1 MLAGHVPSE
10 QQTLERHYYLEI
22 LTGTWLAIAFSIM
35 VFGVLV
41 HINLN
46 FIVGI
51 CLIFMGI
58 ALLAVTLFSAAFWPG
73 LGLFEVHR
81 FIAIRRIVLLVKFS
95 ILVASLAFSV
105 WAAVIMIQRT
115 E

>member
-1 MLAGHVPSE
+1 MFAGHVPNE

-46 FIVGI
+46 FIIGV

-58 ALLAVTLFSAAFWPG
+58 ALLAITLFSAAIWPG
-73 LGLFEVHR
+73 LGLYEVQR
-81 FIAIRRIVLLVKFS
+81 FIATRRAVLMIKFA

-105 WAAVIMIQRT
+105 WAAVVMIQRT